1 MDRYSLI
8 QNIWIIL
15 LLWSFIY
22 LGDYFLTIYS
32 AKKFREQLAD
42 HYEFERSF
50 ELNPTFENDVN
61 SLRLISPRHIIF
73 WVLTSFLFYLLW
85 WITNLSN
92 IRQLFYFI
100 FGALF
105 LLEIAIHLRHLRNI
119 AIIKSYAEGA
129 IFGQIKYSYWFGL
142 KLSAWELFGFFIFY
156 GFIAFV
162 ESSWF
167 FVGGSLGCLILS
179 IKHCKDSNK
188 ARKLSIEADPKLKD
202 A

>member
-1 MDRYSLI
+1 MDQYSII
-8 QNIWIIL
+8 QNVWIIL
-15 LLWSFIY
+15 LLWSFLY

-32 AKKFREQLAD
+32 SKKFRDQLAD

-50 ELNPTFENDVN
+50 ELNPVFEKDVN

-73 WVLTSFLFYLLW
+73 WLLTSFLFYLLW

-92 IRQLFYFI
+92 TPQLFCFM

-105 LLEIAIHLRHLRNI
+105 LLEIVIHLRHLRNI
-119 AIIKSYAEGA
+119 AIIRSYTEGA

-142 KLSAWELFGFFIFY
+142 KLSAWELFGFLIIY
-156 GFIAFV
+156 GFIALV

-167 FVGGSLGCLILS
+167 FVGGAMGCLILS
-179 IKHCKDSNK
+179 IKHYIDSNK
-188 ARKLSIEADPKLKD
+188 ARKLSIEADPLLKD